1 MEEARHGALADH
13 ALTKEDPMSMQ
24 RNDEQWTRLQ
34 SQVEDALPEENWM
47 LRQLETGVDAVEGGE
62 VVQVMLERQ
71 HPDLNADQVIARGA
85 TAEDAVRE
93 AIALAQRAPL
103 TDADDPRAR
112 IADDGSRRYI
122 QNDEPEPGSQ

>member
-1 MEEARHGALADH
+1 MG
-13 ALTKEDPMSMQ
+13 MQ
-24 RNDEQWTRLQ
+24 QDDEQWARLQ
-34 SQVEDALPEENWM
+34 SLIEEALPEDNWM

-62 VVQVMLERQ
+62 VVQAMLERQ
-71 HPDLNADQVIARGA
+71 HPDLSADQVMARGA

-93 AIALAQRAPL
+93 AIELARRVPL

-122 QNDEPEPGSQ
+122 QNDQPEPGEVA

>member
-1 MEEARHGALADH
+1 
-13 ALTKEDPMSMQ
+13 MSMQ